1 MGYDPLT
8 TLRGFSAV
16 SEMQNAALS
25 RRERLLRLAQDQ
37 KQVDQQNQIDA
48 AAKAS
53 VVNRPAQSMTTNPG
67 SINVG
72 GVDLSGGNTEVSTP
86 ASSQFDPAAFSGRL
100 KSIDPLMAQNYDA
113 QQASIQ
119 QKQQDEALA
128 RQQKLVQLQNG
139 LADLDTKDRAAADA
153 KRKQIKE
160 VTGKAASLAWA
171 IKNAPPEQKAAGLPV
186 RPQRRHAR
194 SPTRPT
200 GARGCRSS
208 TRPRLSRSL
217 DTIIAER
224 T

>member
-1 MGYDPLT
+1 
-8 TLRGFSAV
+8 LRLLLKSGCGIT
-16 SEMQNAALS
+16 

-100 KSIDPLMAQNYDA
+100 KAIDPLMAQNYDA
-113 QQASIQ
+113 QQVSIQ

-160 VTGKAASLAWA
+160 VTGKAAQSRVGHQKRSARAKGRRSISMFATPAMQDPHLAQSGPRDA
-171 IKNAPPEQKAAGLPV
+171 RAVHAG
-186 RPQRRHAR
+186 
-194 SPTRPT
+194 
-200 GARGCRSS
+200 
-208 TRPRLSRSL
+208 
-217 DTIIAER
+217 D
-224 T
+224 

>member
-1 MGYDPLT
+1 
-8 TLRGFSAV
+8 
-16 SEMQNAALS
+16 MQNAALS

-72 GVDLSGGNTEVSTP
+72 GVDLSGGNSEVSTP

-100 KSIDPLMAQNYDA
+100 KAIDPLMAQNYDA
-113 QQASIQ
+113 QQVSIQ

-171 IKNAPPEQKAAGLPV
+171 IKNAPPEQKGRSISTSATPD
-186 RPQRRHAR
+186 AR
-194 SPTRPT
+194 SPTRAT
-200 GARGCRSS
+200 GPRDARAVHAG
-208 TRPRLSRSL
+208 
-217 DTIIAER
+217 D
-224 T
+224 